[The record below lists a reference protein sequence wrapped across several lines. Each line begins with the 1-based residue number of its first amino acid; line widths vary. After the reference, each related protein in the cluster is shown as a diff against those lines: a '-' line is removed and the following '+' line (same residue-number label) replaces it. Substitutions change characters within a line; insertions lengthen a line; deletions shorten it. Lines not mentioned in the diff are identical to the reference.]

1 MFQSSHNFR
10 GVVKYLIIINI
21 AIFFAAQLLPGA
33 GIDPGVLAAGPINQP
48 GFYPTQILTHMF
60 THFEFGHL
68 LFNMLALYFIGPI
81 VEMVWGPKRFLSYYL
96 ICGVGGF
103 ALHMLVLLLTH
114 SSAGIVGASGAIS
127 GILVAF
133 AFLFPNQILSLI
145 FPPIEMRAKYFVLM
159 IFGIDLVLGVSGRGT
174 GVAHFGHL
182 GGALAGLIMLMIW
195 YKGRLRF

>member
-21 AIFFAAQLLPGA
+21 AIFFAVQLLPGA
-33 GIDPGVLAAGPINQP
+33 GIDPEVLAAGPINRP

-81 VEMVWGPKRFLSYYL
+81 VEMVWGPKRFLTYYL

-103 ALHMLVLLLTH
+103 ALHMLVLLLTNN
-114 SSAGIVGASGAIS
+114 SAGIVGASGAIS
-127 GILVAF
+127 GVLVAF
-133 AFLFPNQILSLI
+133 AYLFPNQILSLI
-145 FPPIEMRAKYFVLM
+145 FPPIEMRAKYFVLL
-159 IFGIDLVLGVSGRGT
+159 IFGIDLVLGITGRGT
-174 GVAHFGHL
+174 GIAHFGHL